1 MTPGRLIK
9 KIFSLSVSA
18 FAVLIIS
25 GFLSLHPITPSTGG
39 AINEQANVMQ
49 SSDSFVQAS
58 NNNTES
64 SLSKNKNSPLESL
77 YRLIRIYLKD
87 LF

>member
-1 MTPGRLIK
+1 MNPGRLIK

-18 FAVLIIS
+18 LAVLIIS
-25 GFLSLHPITPSTGG
+25 GFLSLQPIAPSTNS

-49 SSDSFVQAS
+49 ISDSFVQAS
-58 NNNTES
+58 NNTES
-64 SLSKNKNSPLESL
+64 MLVENKTSPLESF
-77 YRLIRIYLKD
+77 YRIIKMYLKN